1 MTNFDHTYY
10 AKITQ
15 KLSFVAPQLLSER
28 RELSVKKIYHLFN
41 YFFFWPTISGVF
53 FAGLVFIFFPQWI
66 NGQQELIPTLTPKQ
80 AEVDSYSAAVQKA
93 SPSVV
98 SIYTQKKLSSDSHL
112 STDPF
117 FQQLYNKS
125 RLPQQQRMKSSLG
138 SGVLMTTD
146 GYVLTNHH
154 VVDGADQILLQLQ
167 DGREATVTVIG
178 KDLEVDLAV
187 LKINLDN
194 LTPMKLADTDKIQV
208 GDIVLAIG
216 NPFGVGQSVSQGI
229 ISATHRKGLGL
240 NVFENFIQ
248 TDASI
253 NPGNSGGALIDT
265 QGNLVGINSAILD
278 HTGYAT
284 GISFAIPANTAFEIL
299 EDIIKHGRVIR
310 GWLGVEA
317 SQLMPRAAK
326 QLALDPPSGLV
337 ITDVYPD
344 TPAFFSGL
352 LPGDVIVRINDS
364 WATDND
370 RSMNMIANLS
380 PGDLVKLDVLRN
392 GKRKIINAIAGT
404 RPTTN

>member
-1 MTNFDHTYY
+1 M
-10 AKITQ
+10 
-15 KLSFVAPQLLSER
+15 
-28 RELSVKKIYHLFN
+28 
-41 YFFFWPTISGVF
+41 
-53 FAGLVFIFFPQWI
+53 
-66 NGQQELIPTLTPKQ
+66 
-80 AEVDSYSAAVQKA
+80 QKA

-240 NVFENFIQ
+240 NIFENFIQ
-248 TDASI
+248 TDAAI

-278 HTGYAT
+278 RTGYAT